1 MKKILFTILMASSLV
16 AIHSCGRDFEEINT
30 DTSKILNPSVGSLL
44 APVQLEMS
52 TYNYKRANDYT
63 FDVMQSALDFPNE
76 GNTYSRYYLTEASG
90 TGFWNTSY
98 KWLKQVRDMRIAAEK
113 ENDKNYLAIAKVMNA
128 WIYSNLTDAFG
139 DIPFSEALKME
150 EGIMKPKFDKQK
162 DIYTALLND
171 LKEANSLFDTTKKLS
186 EIDLFYNANNSNDG
200 ILQWKKFCN
209 SLSLRLLTRSLN
221 KNGDLNVHARI
232 QEIVNNPTVYPLF
245 TSNTDSAV
253 LSLSGIA
260 PYLPPVARPQDFTT
274 GRAAGEFFIDE
285 MKKNNDPRMS
295 MFFSTAKDLAT
306 NTSIGY
312 KGAPSGYQLGT
323 VFSYQPSNLNQN
335 LAKAPMKILLMTYSE
350 LQFILA
356 ELSFKNII
364 GGNTETYYKN
374 GVTSIIE
381 QWGAV
386 VPANYF
392 TNTNVAYNQSL
403 ERIMLQKYL
412 SLFFVDHQQWY
423 EFNRTGLPM
432 LPNNGG
438 LMNDGKMPKRFMY
451 PPNAKMMN
459 PENYQNAAQAIG
471 GDNINTKLWWQQ

>member
-221 KNGDLNVHARI
+221 KNGDLNVHVRI

-451 PPNAKMMN
+451 PPNAKVMN

>member
-392 TNTNVAYNQSL
+392 TNTNVGYNQSL

-451 PPNAKMMN
+451 PPNAKVMN

>member
-451 PPNAKMMN
+451 PPNAKVMN

>member
-260 PYLPPVARPQDFTT
+260 PYLSPVARPQDFTT

-451 PPNAKMMN
+451 PPNAKVMN

>member
-221 KNGDLNVHARI
+221 KNGDLNVHVRI

-392 TNTNVAYNQSL
+392 TNTNVGYNQSL

-451 PPNAKMMN
+451 PPNAKVMN

>member
-30 DTSKILNPSVGSLL
+30 DTSKVLNPSVGSLL

-221 KNGDLNVHARI
+221 KNGDLNVHVRI

-392 TNTNVAYNQSL
+392 TNTNVGYNQSL

-451 PPNAKMMN
+451 PPNAKVMN